1 MRFGCSVVIC
11 TRNPRVNY
19 LSRVLTALKE
29 QTLPMT
35 EWELLLIDNGSENP
49 VVDFLDLSW
58 HPTSRVVVELE
69 PGLTP
74 ARLRALAEVR
84 GELIIFVDDDNVLDP
99 SYLSE
104 SAVITQ
110 QFPCLGAWG
119 GQLFPEF
126 ETPPA
131 PGLEGLL
138 ECLALRQ
145 FQQPRWS
152 NYDPSTCPYGA
163 GLCVRASVA
172 ERYAGIANSD
182 QIRRSLDRQGNS
194 LIGGGD
200 LDLAMTSYQLGMG
213 TALFPQLKL
222 LHLIPKHR
230 VESDYLYEICVGGTY
245 AGHLVNFFHFG
256 AQSQPRP
263 ERVIRLAKRL
273 LPRRWITLYER
284 AVLEGTRRAEEDII
298 RLQRNAPLR
307 GINSSPNGRPLLGSK
322 PQRA

>member
-11 TRNPRVNY
+11 TRNPRETY
-19 LSRVLTALKE
+19 LSRVLTALRE
-29 QTLPMT
+29 QTLPVT
-35 EWELLLIDNGSENP
+35 EWELLLVDNGSENP
-49 VVDFLDLSW
+49 LENFVDLSW
-58 HPTSRVVVELE
+58 HPASRIVLERE

-74 ARLRALAEVR
+74 ARLHALAKVR
-84 GELIIFVDDDNVLDP
+84 GELIVFVDDDNVLDP
-99 SYLSE
+99 CYLVE
-104 SAVITQ
+104 CALIAR

-119 GQLFPEF
+119 GQLLPEF

-131 PGLEGLL
+131 PGLEDLL
-138 ECLALRQ
+138 EGLALRQ
-145 FQQPRWS
+145 FHQPRWS
-152 NYDPSTCPYGA
+152 NCDPLTCPYGA

-182 QIRRSLDRQGNS
+182 PIRRSLDRRGNS

-213 TALFPQLKL
+213 TGLFPQLKL

-230 VESDYLYEICVGGTY
+230 VESDYLYEICVGGAY

-256 AQSQPRP
+256 PQSQAHQSFGRLRRAIR
-263 ERVIRLAKRL
+263 RVKQV

-284 AVLEGTRRAEEDII
+284 AGLEGTRRAEKDIM
-298 RLQRNAPLR
+298 RLQSKAPLR
-307 GINSSPNGRPLLGSK
+307 GIN
-322 PQRA
+322 